1 MKITFDDIINQ
12 QGFIQAHYYDDDYM
26 GDIRFELTDPI
37 DVRNDLVAEA
47 LGALCG
53 QYYDEIEIAFKV
65 STVTKA
71 EIEKRT
77 NAKVIC
83 STGIRFWNLNKMIS
97 NDVKT
102 LNFSGDVANLSALT
116 LTPGD
121 TNQVSLD
128 FGAESIH
135 MYEMFDRWHSRI
147 VKTNVMETHFPL
159 ITSDYYAIGAILY
172 KDYFNTRYMITG
184 LQLNPITANMTKI
197 EAEQA
202 IAGMVNL
209 PHTLG
214 LTAVGHTQIAC
225 RQWGE
230 ELNTAIQTVKASQP
244 EVVTQQHLLVMIE
257 NDRKRLGLPIDNTAL
272 TPTHIS
278 WGENMKLD
286 FLALYVLKH
295 RGRAFATYLVKDIP
309 KEAEAWV
316 DHIHL
321 DFYERYYPGVL
332 SYMPH
337 EIKMYVQQQL
347 AQFEIALYTD
357 DDWHA
362 FQMIREKLLK
372 TRK

>member
-12 QGFIQAHYYDDDYM
+12 QGFIQAHYYDDDHM

-77 NAKVIC
+77 HAKVIC
-83 STGIRFWNLNKMIS
+83 STGLRFWNLNKMIS

-225 RQWGE
+225 QQWGE

-257 NDRKRLGLPIDNTAL
+257 NDRKRLGLPIENTAL

-309 KEAEAWV
+309 KEAEEWV
-316 DHIHL
+316 NHIHL

-362 FQMIREKLLK
+362 FQMISEKLLK